1 MKKIVLLF
9 FAIFLL
15 SYTYAQRGLKL
26 GAFVGPQL
34 GYHLNADDNT
44 DLAGDAFQSAPVWG
58 TTGGVS
64 VGYHFSDIIGVKIQ
78 AQYSQQG
85 TALNVTDT
93 EGEVTR
99 FTQQLD
105 YFKVPLMVGFNTNPL
120 QKKLVFAFFV
130 GPQFTSLARALQV
143 NDNPSADLVP
153 DPTLITR
160 PSTFDLY
167 TSTVWGLATEVGVDI
182 QLPPE
187 PLAFS
192 IRYRQDFSF
201 TDIENKTQ
209 EQTFSRNGELVTEG
223 FWQFFNGSNG
233 SRRALTQA
241 LTSGLTFGITYTLGN

>member
-34 GYHLNADDNT
+34 GYHLNADDAT
-44 DLAGDAFQSAPVWG
+44 LPSGRFQAVPVWG
-58 TTGGVS
+58 TTGGLS

-85 TALNVTDT
+85 TALNFTDL

-120 QKKLVFAFFV
+120 QKKLAFAFFA
-130 GPQFTSLARALQV
+130 GPQFATLTRALQV
-143 NDNPSADLVP
+143 NDDPSVDLVP
-153 DPTLITR
+153 DPALISR

-167 TSTVWGLATEVGVDI
+167 TGNVWGLAIETGVDI
-182 QLPPE
+182 QLSPE
-187 PLAFS
+187 PIAFT
-192 IRYRQDFSF
+192 IRYRQDFTF
-201 TDIENKTQ
+201 ADIENKEQ
-209 EQTFSRNGELVTEG
+209 QQTFNRNGELVQEG
-223 FWQFFNGSNG
+223 FWQFFNGING
-233 SRRALTQA
+233 TRSEATQA
-241 LTSGLTFGITYTLGN
+241 LTSGLTFGIIYTLAN